1 MQTIGKKG
9 EDLSAEYLLSQ
20 GYQILSRNYRFKK
33 SEIDLICRHQELL
46 VFVEV
51 KSRTSVKF
59 GYPES
64 FISVQQQKAI
74 IRAAEHFLE
83 EKKWLGDIRFDVM
96 AILFANGET
105 QIEHFKDAFT
115 DRV

>member
-64 FISVQQQKAI
+64 FISVQQQEAI
-74 IRAAEHFLE
+74 IRAGAFFRR
-83 EKKWLGDIRFDVM
+83 KKMVGRHQVRCDGDTFRQWGDPNR
-96 AILFANGET
+96 AL
-105 QIEHFKDAFT
+105 
-115 DRV
+115 